1 MPPSKIDLV
10 ELNRLLKEGKS
21 QRECAE
27 HFSVSKGAV
36 SMARKKL
43 KNTIIRATGLERANE
58 VIESDLNLMNRLRF
72 IMEGILDELESV
84 KKELREGDGSKSQ
97 LRDSLVALT
106 AESRKQL
113 NLLKEIGESWYDH
126 KASAEFQRE
135 VLEVIGSV
143 DQETK
148 KRIIERLKQK
158 RIVRQAISFH

>member
-1 MPPSKIDLV
+1 
-10 ELNRLLKEGKS
+10 
-21 QRECAE
+21 
-27 HFSVSKGAV
+27 
-36 SMARKKL
+36 
-43 KNTIIRATGLERANE
+43 
-58 VIESDLNLMNRLRF
+58 
-72 IMEGILDELESV
+72 LESV
-84 KKELREGDGSKSQ
+84 KKELREGDGSKAP